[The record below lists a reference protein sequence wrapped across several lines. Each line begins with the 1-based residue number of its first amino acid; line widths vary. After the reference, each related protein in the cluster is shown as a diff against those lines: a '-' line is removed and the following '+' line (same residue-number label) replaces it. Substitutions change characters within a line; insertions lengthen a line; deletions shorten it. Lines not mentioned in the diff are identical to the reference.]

1 LLWYPDPTGGTG
13 SAVAPTP
20 STSTAGT
27 TNYYVSQTV
36 NAIEGPRATIEVIVY
51 SPSSSANAG
60 SDQNITSFTTGLL
73 ANPPITGTGSWTVVS
88 GTANFADDSN
98 PNTNVSGLS
107 TGDNTLK
114 WTISNGPCSPSSD
127 EVIIHTESAPM
138 TQGISGPVNV
148 IANTQGVTYSIPN
161 DSGATF
167 SWSVPSNAVIVSGQ
181 GTNSIVVDFGT
192 QGGTVE
198 VTETNSFG
206 SAVSSATV
214 AVGNAPV
221 TQTISGPANVVSGTN
236 GVNYSVSSNSGSS
249 YTWTIPSGAA
259 IVSGQGTNSIVV
271 DFGTSGGTISVTQT
285 NAFGSANSSMLV
297 EMTITGI
304 TSIDL
309 VDIEVYPNPFSD
321 ELSLKSNIASGSTL
335 TLKMIDMKGDII
347 YETDNCPTAK
357 PIILPKA
364 LPTGIYMVLII
375 HNKGMK
381 TVKLEKK

>member
-1 LLWYPDPTGGTG
+1 
-13 SAVAPTP
+13 
-20 STSTAGT
+20 
-27 TNYYVSQTV
+27 
-36 NAIEGPRATIEVIVY
+36 
-51 SPSSSANAG
+51 
-60 SDQNITSFTTGLL
+60 
-73 ANPPITGTGSWTVVS
+73 
-88 GTANFADDSN
+88 
-98 PNTNVSGLS
+98 
-107 TGDNTLK
+107 
-114 WTISNGPCSPSSD
+114 
-127 EVIIHTESAPM
+127 M

-271 DFGTSGGTISVTQT
+271 DFGTQGGTVGVTETNSFGSAVSSAAVAVGNAPVTQTISGPANVASGTSGVSYSVSSNSGSSFTWTIPSGAAIVSGQGTNSIVVDFGTSGGTISVTQT